1 MRRLPLA
8 AADHKYTTHTND
20 AVVVWHGAWWRSRV
34 NHNAIKTW
42 AAAERRDAVAPSRN
56 FFVLFSGNKIIQKE
70 MTSFL

>member
-42 AAAERRDAVAPSRN
+42 AAAAERRDAVAPSLN
-56 FFVLFSGNKIIQKE
+56 FFVFFSFPEGTK
-70 MTSFL
+70 SFKRR